1 MRKQPIYKAWMFSNF
16 WLNWLWKKRKRREG
30 KIEEEKSMEETE
42 PEKIEENNNRK
53 KKKAEEDLPFC
64 TTAPDAEHARA
75 HNEDEPCDD
84 GRSGS
89 TDES

>member
-1 MRKQPIYKAWMFSNF
+1 M
-16 WLNWLWKKRKRREG
+16 
-30 KIEEEKSMEETE
+30 EKTV